1 MNIII
6 IGATSGI
13 GKALYEKYAIDG
25 NRIGIVGRRTHML
38 DELRQQHP
46 ECTITATADITKQ
59 DEVERAIHDFTKE
72 FGHVDLAIV
81 CSGTGEINP
90 TLDYAL
96 ERPTLD
102 TNVMGWT
109 YVIDTLFHLFEQQAH
124 GHLVAITLAGGLRG
138 EPMAPAYSATK
149 AYQINY
155 MEALRKKAFKPA
167 RSVQP
172 FASASL
178 KCMSQSVGTFSP
190 LSTRIY
196 HSYYIRECK
205 FVF

>member
-13 GKALYEKYAIDG
+13 GKALYEKYATDG
-25 NRIGIVGRRTHML
+25 NRIGIVGRRTLLL
-38 DELRQQHP
+38 DELHQSHP
-46 ECTITATADITKQ
+46 NCTFTATADITKQ

-124 GHLVAITLAGGLRG
+124 GHLVAITSAGGLRG
-138 EPMAPAYSATK
+138 EPMAPATARRRPIKSTIWKPCAKRLSSQAEKSSSLTSGQVLSIRQWPK
-149 AYQINY
+149 A
-155 MEALRKKAFKPA
+155 RV
-167 RSVQP
+167 S
-172 FASASL
+172 S
-178 KCMSQSVGTFSP
+178 G
-190 LSTRIY
+190 
-196 HSYYIRECK
+196 
-205 FVF
+205 